1 MKSVIQ
7 KSPETMTAK
16 ERVKRTFAFEKT
28 DRVTIGY
35 DTNAAI
41 HHRLCEHLG
50 IANDSFLE
58 LYQALGVDYVGIS
71 AAYTGEPVISGHSK
85 PLPQSR
91 KRGRDPLY

>member
-35 DTNAAI
+35 VPMPPYTTACVNI
-41 HHRLCEHLG
+41 L
-50 IANDSFLE
+50 
-58 LYQALGVDYVGIS
+58 ALQMT
-71 AAYTGEPVISGHSK
+71 AF
-85 PLPQSR
+85 
-91 KRGRDPLY
+91 